1 MEEDDFSW
9 DQYASA
15 ALEMPLTPGLYI
27 LIAFIIRAGSISA
40 SEDADTVSGTSNF
53 STTESLKL
61 HMRSQQPSR
70 GGCSYVIFY
79 PLDGPIKCALD
90 MSGQRHLASKFPP
103 LPLAMSRSHIT
114 RSNIFA
120 LSFTMNKK
128 LFIRDNYQI
137 ILILTYFLPV
147 FQF

>member
-61 HMRSQQPSR
+61 HMRSQQPAER
-70 GGCSYVIFY
+70 V
-79 PLDGPIKCALD
+79 
-90 MSGQRHLASKFPP
+90 
-103 LPLAMSRSHIT
+103 
-114 RSNIFA
+114 
-120 LSFTMNKK
+120 
-128 LFIRDNYQI
+128 
-137 ILILTYFLPV
+137 
-147 FQF
+147 